1 MGARG
6 GEVQT
11 GTLLF
16 LTACYFFFTM
26 TPYYLTTFYQAER
39 ISSKIRLVFRFMSR
53 LKFVFLFVPKNLYTN
68 ELLIKTKDNQVHVI
82 I

>member
-1 MGARG
+1 
-6 GEVQT
+6 
-11 GTLLF
+11 
-16 LTACYFFFTM
+16 M